1 VESPQPFTAVPASW
15 TPINGGEALAVGGNG
30 SYIAVTNRADKSDG
44 VALGVTG
51 MQVDIF
57 YKVRAASRLFHRGCL
72 QGLEIKNQ
80 EMKQISLFLE
90 RCRSQPG

>member
-1 VESPQPFTAVPASW
+1 VDSPQPFTAVPASW

-44 VALGVTG
+44 IALGVTG

-57 YKVRAASRLFHRGCL
+57 YKVRMSPRLFYRG
-72 QGLEIKNQ
+72 
-80 EMKQISLFLE
+80 
-90 RCRSQPG
+90 